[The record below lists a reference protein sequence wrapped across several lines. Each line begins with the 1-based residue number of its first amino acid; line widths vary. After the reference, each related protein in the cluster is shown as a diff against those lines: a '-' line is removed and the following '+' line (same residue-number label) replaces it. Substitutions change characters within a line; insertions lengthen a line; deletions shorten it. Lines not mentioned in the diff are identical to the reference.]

1 MPFSFKEE
9 IAPFKPRNIKFYV
22 LGDVLFFL
30 SFWLIQLNL
39 SWVIYTITRSPLHL
53 GVLGF
58 LVNLPLLI
66 MLPFSGIL
74 ADRFNRRK
82 IILLAQ
88 VIWAIPTLL
97 LIIVSSLGK
106 VHLGLIFFVGLIYGS
121 LFALVKPSSDAMIRD
136 IVEHKK
142 DLHRIIGVDSAA
154 NKVMQFVA
162 SALNAIIRV
171 IWVTTSTA
179 AFVVSIILTTFA
191 FICFFKVKP
200 RQYLTEESKEKP
212 MHQLVEGFRYVFSL
226 FPVWTTM
233 IMGAIALII
242 TIALLFQLPVFAG
255 TILAGDIHYLNY
267 LYIAAGVGGM
277 GGGVIL
283 ALRVRSKG
291 LLKLMTLAMLILGL
305 ALIGFALSRIIYLSV
320 IFMFMT
326 DGCVI
331 FIFASCAAA
340 IQYLIVDAKRGRV
353 MSIYSMFCVGLMPF
367 GILIMG
373 VVGYFIGITITVIA
387 TGVICLIAAVVYWM
401 LMPKNK
407 RLVDLIYQELRTEDP
422 EAGQKLF

>member
-1 MPFSFKEE
+1 MPFSLKEE
-9 IAPFKPRNIKFYV
+9 IAPFKPRNIKFY
-22 LGDVLFFL
+22 LFGDILFFL
-30 SFWLIQLNL
+30 SFWLIQINL

-66 MLPFSGIL
+66 LLPFSGLL

-88 VIWAIPTLL
+88 CIWAAPTLV
-97 LIIVSSLGK
+97 LIIVSSFGK
-106 VHLGLIFFVGLIYGS
+106 VHLALIFIVGLIYGS

-136 IVEHKK
+136 IVETKK

-154 NKVMQFVA
+154 NKVMQFGA

-171 IWVTTSTA
+171 IWVTTATA
-179 AFVVSIILTTFA
+179 AFIASFILTIAA
-191 FICFFKVKP
+191 FICFFKVRPDQK
-200 RQYLTEESKEKP
+200 LTAEAKEKP
-212 MHQLVEGFRYVFSL
+212 LQQLITGFKYVFSL

-233 IMGAIALII
+233 MMGAIALII

-267 LYIAAGVGGM
+267 LYIAAGIGGM
-277 GGGVIL
+277 SGGVIL
-283 ALRVRSKG
+283 AMRVRSKG
-291 LLKLMTLAMLILGL
+291 LLKLMTIAMAVLGG
-305 ALIGFALSRIIYLSV
+305 ALISFALSRIIYLSI
-320 IFMFMT
+320 IFMFIA

-340 IQYLIVDAKRGRV
+340 IQYLIEDAKRGRV

-373 VVGYFIGITITVIA
+373 TVGYFIGIVITVIA
-387 TGVICLIAAVVYWM
+387 TGIICIIAALIYWL
-401 LMPKNK
+401 LMPKNEK
-407 RLVDLIYQELRTEDP
+407 HVKMIYQALKREDS

>member
-1 MPFSFKEE
+1 MPFSLQEE
-9 IAPFKPRNIKFYV
+9 IAPFKPRNIKFYIS
-22 LGDVLFFL
+22 GDILFFL

-66 MLPFSGIL
+66 LLPFSGIL

-88 VIWAIPTLL
+88 AIWTLPTLV
-97 LIIVSSLGK
+97 LIVVSSLGK
-106 VHLGLIFFVGLIYGS
+106 VPLGLIFCVGLVYGS

-171 IWVTTSTA
+171 IWVTTATA
-179 AFVVSIILTTFA
+179 AFVTSIILTIFA

-200 RQYLTEESKEKP
+200 NQRLTEESKEKP
-212 MHQLVEGFRYVFSL
+212 LRQLIEGFQYVFSL

-255 TILAGDIHYLNY
+255 TILSGDIHYLNY

-277 GGGVIL
+277 TGGVVL
-283 ALRVRSKG
+283 AVRVRSKG
-291 LLKLMTLAMLILGL
+291 LLKLMTLMMGILGI
-305 ALIGFALSRIIYLSV
+305 ALIGFALSRVIYLSV
-320 IFMFMT
+320 FFMFVT

-373 VVGYFIGITITVIA
+373 VLGYFVGIVITVIA
-387 TGVICLIAAVVYWM
+387 TGVLCLIAAVVYW
-401 LMPKNK
+401 LLIPKNK
-407 RLVDLIYQELRTEDP
+407 IHIQRIYQELKAEDP